1 MKNAL
6 IVGYGSIGRLHHKI
20 LKKMKIFDKIY
31 IYTSQN
37 INFNYKI
44 NSLSKLDSLDITY
57 VVIASPTSMH
67 EKHLYKIN
75 TQLKNSK
82 ILVEKPLFDKQIIKK
97 INSNNSIYVGYDLRY
112 HPVITKLKK
121 IIHNKKI

>member
-31 IYTSQN
+31 IHTSQN

-44 NSLSKLDSLDITY
+44 NSLNKLETLNIVY

-75 TQLKNSK
+75 
-82 ILVEKPLFDKQIIKK
+82 IAV
-97 INSNNSIYVGYDLRY
+97 
-112 HPVITKLKK
+112 
-121 IIHNKKI
+121 